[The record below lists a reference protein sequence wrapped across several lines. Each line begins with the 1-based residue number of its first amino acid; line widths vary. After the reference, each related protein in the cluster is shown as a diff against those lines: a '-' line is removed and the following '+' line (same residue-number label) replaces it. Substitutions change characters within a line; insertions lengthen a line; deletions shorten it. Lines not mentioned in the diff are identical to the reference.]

1 MASEGRRPT
10 RNRRVAVR
18 HVATRRFIDVLGCE
32 QPRAVDP
39 GKRGLGNLPATTR
52 PRQRVQPEAA
62 GGWVAAGS
70 DRQSG
75 GLADRGERGVAGVQ
89 LCALFL
95 FGLLATWTVVASR
108 TQALS
113 GPCYATACWPAR
125 HPRRLLPGLLTGS
138 PVRNQKGR
146 QRHADRPTDLAKS
159 IGALGSLDAGQGLAP
174 TLQQIAD
181 SAKQLFAADGAGL
194 MLIDAEGQL
203 RWASASDQ
211 TAQTVEDGQERL
223 AQGPCAVAFSQR
235 LPAAIRDIR
244 TEPDWAEFARV
255 LVGEGVRAALSVPVE
270 LDGGVIG
277 TLDVYARDPRDWGSE
292 RGRRLAGLCRAGGQ
306 PAQRRGHGRGQ
317 GPAG

>member
-159 IGALGSLDAGQGLAP
+159 IGALGTLDPERGLAP

-181 SAKQLFAADGAGL
+181 SASSCSRPMGPGSCWSMPTANCAGPAPRTRPPRRSR
-194 MLIDAEGQL
+194 MARSGWPRGRV
-203 RWASASDQ
+203 RWRSASGSRPPSV
-211 TAQTVEDGQERL
+211 T
-223 AQGPCAVAFSQR
+223 
-235 LPAAIRDIR
+235 
-244 TEPDWAEFARV
+244 
-255 LVGEGVRAALSVPVE
+255 SVPNR
-270 LDGGVIG
+270 
-277 TLDVYARDPRDWGSE
+277 T
-292 RGRRLAGLCRAGGQ
+292 
-306 PAQRRGHGRGQ
+306 
-317 GPAG
+317 GPSSLGCWWAKASVRP